1 MITTERP
8 LSPRDHEVELLLHE
22 AKRRHRVRRTLQ
34 IAATVLVVA
43 TILLAL
49 DAAGVPLFGPSR
61 ASSKA
66 PVNTGSLSPQ
76 GSVTPRF
83 FQPAQVAFSGS
94 TVWITNPYS
103 SQTGPSY
110 PSGRGY
116 IDELIGN
123 TGHLVRVLDVRQ
135 DGLEHPSAIVAN
147 RRFVWVEDMETNR
160 VAQLRTS
167 DGALVQVFASPWT
180 ASPGYAEMALCG
192 GSLWVDTGN
201 KRLAEMTAVSGRVER
216 ILSLR
221 SEGVSSPSNLMSE
234 GSRLWVSDS
243 YTTTFTELNCLTGSV
258 IRTIHSAVNGGLGV
272 GGLLPAGNEL
282 WISGDGVFQISQT
295 DGDTVA
301 GIHNASFGQPDVWV
315 AAIQGNSLWMLE
327 ATGAARGA
335 AQVVSLS
342 TGQLIRDIRLGN
354 FDQPTAMGIDGG
366 KAWILD
372 GDGVAVDVFDAKT
385 GAPIWHFGRKWPR
398 PPSCGCLP

>member
-1 MITTERP
+1 M
-8 LSPRDHEVELLLHE
+8 
-22 AKRRHRVRRTLQ
+22 Q

-49 DAAGVPLFGPSR
+49 DAVGVPPFGPSR

-66 PVNTGSLSPQ
+66 PVNTRSSSPQ
-76 GSVTPRF
+76 GSVAPRF
-83 FQPAQVAFSGS
+83 FQPAQVAFSDS

-103 SQTGPSY
+103 SQTGQSPY
-110 PSGRGY
+110 PSGPGY
-116 IDELIGN
+116 IDELSGN
-123 TGHLVRVLDVRQ
+123 TGHLVRVLNVRQ

-147 RRFVWVEDMETNR
+147 RSFVWVEDDETSR
-160 VAQLRTS
+160 VAQLRAS
-167 DGALVQVFASPWT
+167 DGALVQVFASPQV
-180 ASPGYAEMALCG
+180 ASLGYAEMALCG
-192 GSLWVDTGN
+192 GSLWLDTGN
-201 KRLAEMTAVSGRVER
+201 KRLAEMSAVSGRVER

-221 SEGVSSPSNLMSE
+221 SEGVSSPSNLVSE

-258 IRTIHSAVNGGLGV
+258 IRTIHPAVNGGNSV
-272 GGLLPAGNEL
+272 VGLLPAGNEL
-282 WISGDGVFQISQT
+282 WLSGDGVFQVGQT

-315 AAIQGNSLWMLE
+315 AAIQDNSLWMLE
-327 ATGAARGA
+327 VTGAAQGA

-342 TGQLIRDIRLGN
+342 TGQLIKDVRLGN
-354 FDQPTAMGIDGG
+354 FDQPTAMGIGGG

-372 GDGVAVDVFDAKT
+372 GEGVAVDVFDAKT